1 MIKKVRLIDADIAT
15 DDRGELMFS
24 NNFDMSKIKRFY
36 QITNFKTPFVRAWH
50 GHKYENKYIVVLK
63 GVAML
68 AIVKINNWK
77 KPNKDLK
84 IEKFILNDKKPKLL
98 FIPGGHAHG
107 FKTLKSDTRLMVF
120 STSSVK
126 QSKKDDYRFQSNY
139 WNPWQIKE
147 R

>member
-50 GHKYENKYIVVLK
+50 GHKYESKYIVVLK
-63 GVAML
+63 GAAML
-68 AIVKINNWK
+68 AVVKINNWK
-77 KPNKDLK
+77 KPNKGLK